1 MQSLELIDRFLKH
14 ELSPE
19 EARQFEQM
27 IIADPAFA
35 EEVSFYIAAS
45 KLAKEESQEEKIR
58 RFRQLQREV
67 QPPTGK
73 LIRMSNFRRLA
84 VAAAVIAAIAI
95 GFYLFQSPAK
105 PNQLADDYITN
116 NFSVLGVTMS
126 NNTDSLQ
133 EGLKWYNEGKFPEAL
148 NRFQLLMQSD
158 SSAVTALKY
167 AGIVTLRT
175 GQYDLALQ
183 YFTRLENYPGLYAN
197 PGKFYHAL
205 TLMKRN
211 QPGDKQNAKLLL
223 QEVVQKDLEGK
234 EAAQEWLGKM

>member
-1 MQSLELIDRFLKH
+1 MQSLEYIDRFLKG
-14 ELSPE
+14 ELNPDE
-19 EARQFEQM
+19 TKAFEQM
-27 IIADPAFA
+27 ITADPAFA

-45 KLAKEESQEEKIR
+45 KIAKEESRAEKIR
-58 RFRQLQREV
+58 RFKQLPVDTR
-67 QPPTGK
+67 PAGK
-73 LIRMSNFRRLA
+73 VIKMVKFRTLA
-84 VAAAVIAAIAI
+84 AAAAVIAVIII
-95 GFYLFQSPAK
+95 GVYLFQSPAK
-105 PNQLADDYITN
+105 PDRLADNYIEK

-126 NNTDSLQ
+126 NNIDSLQ
-133 EGLKWYNEGKFPEAL
+133 HGLKWYNEGKFPEAL
-148 NRFQLLMQSD
+148 KMFNSLMQSD
-158 SSAVTALKY
+158 SSAITALKY

-223 QEVVQKDLEGK
+223 QDVVKKDLEGK
-234 EAAQEWLGKM
+234 ETAQDWLKKM